1 MCQRNSCISG
11 PLVLQRLNLD
21 IAEREETAGV
31 RNFMSVYSHDDMS
44 TDAFAQS
51 LYVTCSEKRTGAH
64 ALNVLDSLFTTT
76 A

>member
-1 MCQRNSCISG
+1 MCQRNPCISG

-44 TDAFAQS
+44 TGAFAQS
-51 LYVTCSEKRTGAH
+51 LEKDRCTCTERARFPLH
-64 ALNVLDSLFTTT
+64 HNRVAM
-76 A
+76 